1 VTATLSIV
9 MVNAVR
15 RGELVGYDSDGF
27 QGQKRLWLLLSYL
40 VSFGALGWAVAGLVA
55 FFAKPG
61 HDAWTGAVR
70 ALSRCRALGCA
81 LVTKLALRPRH
92 VFCQAGVAQCVLI
105 VASGLT
111 YWVTRGPH
119 EQAGF

>member
-1 VTATLSIV
+1 

-81 LVTKLALRPRH
+81 CLPILRATLTPRH
-92 VFCQAGVAQCVLI
+92 ALCQAGVAQCVLI

-119 EQAGF
+119 EQAGFC

>member
-40 VSFGALGWAVAGLVA
+40 VSFGALGWAVAGLVT
-55 FFAKPG
+55 FFAKPE

-70 ALSRCRALGCA
+70 ELSRLRVLASAAYHAHIAL
-81 LVTKLALRPRH
+81 TRH
-92 VFCQAGVAQCVLI
+92 AFCQAGVTQCVLI